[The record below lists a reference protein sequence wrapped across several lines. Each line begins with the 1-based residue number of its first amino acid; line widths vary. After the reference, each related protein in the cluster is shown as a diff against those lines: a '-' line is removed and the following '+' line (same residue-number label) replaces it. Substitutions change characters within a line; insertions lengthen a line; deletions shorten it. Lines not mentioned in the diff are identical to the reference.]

1 MVVSRRATQGP
12 PYRGFPVEHCRAG
25 SACPTAFNRG
35 TSSNLRRGRC
45 PHRPADRRKRSYI
58 LHRQR
63 QRRRSRDDTKFR
75 TRPAEPLLV
84 DRKGSQ
90 ETMGFLRIFGYF
102 LCAQKV
108 PRRRHGPADSATDP
122 VKTQKN
128 RRSKNA
134 AAAGIRCNALDY
146 APPGRVSQVITCTGF
161 SRWVV
166 SSMLLRFQLPA
177 AYGSREACD
186 PHTDPTSPITK
197 CEDKKGLSRTAQG
210 AGTASAA
217 LTDIV

>member
-1 MVVSRRATQGP
+1 MA
-12 PYRGFPVEHCRAG
+12 
-25 SACPTAFNRG
+25 
-35 TSSNLRRGRC
+35 LRETTMY
-45 PHRPADRRKRSYI
+45 SYI

-75 TRPAEPLLV
+75 TRPTETLLA

-90 ETMGFLRIFGYF
+90 ETIRFLAHLWVLSVR
-102 LCAQKV
+102 AEST
-108 PRRRHGPADSATDP
+108 PPEAWTRRFRHRSRKNT
-122 VKTQKN
+122 KN

>member
-25 SACPTAFNRG
+25 SACLTAFNQG

-75 TRPAEPLLV
+75 TRPTETLLA

-90 ETMGFLRIFGYF
+90 ETIRFLAHLWVLSVRTESTPPEADKPIHSPLLRQNKKGEANRLRLLKCTIFDQITRSARRGRTSYN
-102 LCAQKV
+102 CGGNTGT
-108 PRRRHGPADSATDP
+108 PRRP
-122 VKTQKN
+122 
-128 RRSKNA
+128 
-134 AAAGIRCNALDY
+134 
-146 APPGRVSQVITCTGF
+146 
-161 SRWVV
+161 
-166 SSMLLRFQLPA
+166 
-177 AYGSREACD
+177 
-186 PHTDPTSPITK
+186 
-197 CEDKKGLSRTAQG
+197 
-210 AGTASAA
+210 
-217 LTDIV
+217 

>member
-63 QRRRSRDDTKFR
+63 QRRRGRDDTKFR
-75 TRPAEPLLV
+75 TRPTETLLA

-90 ETMGFLRIFGYF
+90 ETIRFLAHLWLLSVRTESTPPEAG
-102 LCAQKV
+102 Q
-108 PRRRHGPADSATDP
+108 ADSTSHLP
-122 VKTQKN
+122 VKNKGADEKSSAPAWELISLC
-128 RRSKNA
+128 RA
-134 AAAGIRCNALDY
+134 YRC
-146 APPGRVSQVITCTGF
+146 
-161 SRWVV
+161 
-166 SSMLLRFQLPA
+166 
-177 AYGSREACD
+177 
-186 PHTDPTSPITK
+186 TSA
-197 CEDKKGLSRTAQG
+197 ETAHC
-210 AGTASAA
+210 
-217 LTDIV
+217 

>member
-45 PHRPADRRKRSYI
+45 PLRPADRRKRSYI

-63 QRRRSRDDTKFR
+63 QRRRGRDDTKFR
-75 TRPAEPLLV
+75 TRPTETLLA

-90 ETMGFLRIFGYF
+90 ETIGFLRIFGNF

-108 PRRRHGPADSATDP
+108 TRRRHGQADLPANLPSHGKKQTRRNSRR
-122 VKTQKN
+122 VLICQK
-128 RRSKNA
+128 
-134 AAAGIRCNALDY
+134 
-146 APPGRVSQVITCTGF
+146 VSQS
-161 SRWVV
+161 SRLWSLEKIQFVFLRRRVRRKKHFARSAV
-166 SSMLLRFQLPA
+166 SQRRL
-177 AYGSREACD
+177 
-186 PHTDPTSPITK
+186 
-197 CEDKKGLSRTAQG
+197 
-210 AGTASAA
+210 
-217 LTDIV
+217 

>member
-75 TRPAEPLLV
+75 TRPTETLLA

-90 ETMGFLRIFGYF
+90 ETIRFLAHLWVLSVRTESTPPEAWTSRFYHQF
-102 LCAQKV
+102 PPKKT
-108 PRRRHGPADSATDP
+108 GPLWASATTNPLD
-122 VKTQKN
+122 KDLN
-128 RRSKNA
+128 RMDQP
-134 AAAGIRCNALDY
+134 I
-146 APPGRVSQVITCTGF
+146 P
-161 SRWVV
+161 
-166 SSMLLRFQLPA
+166 LPI
-177 AYGSREACD
+177 
-186 PHTDPTSPITK
+186 P
-197 CEDKKGLSRTAQG
+197 
-210 AGTASAA
+210 
-217 LTDIV
+217 

>member
-63 QRRRSRDDTKFR
+63 QWRRSRDDTKFR
-75 TRPAEPLLV
+75 TRPTETLLA

-90 ETMGFLRIFGYF
+90 ETIRFPALLWVPSVRTESTPPETWTSLFLH
-102 LCAQKV
+102 QS
-108 PRRRHGPADSATDP
+108 P
-122 VKTQKN
+122 KN
-128 RRSKNA
+128 RQICRISRS
-134 AAAGIRCNALDY
+134 
-146 APPGRVSQVITCTGF
+146 
-161 SRWVV
+161 
-166 SSMLLRFQLPA
+166 
-177 AYGSREACD
+177 
-186 PHTDPTSPITK
+186 TS
-197 CEDKKGLSRTAQG
+197 
-210 AGTASAA
+210 ASACGVSTSA
-217 LTDIV
+217 SSRASTSSSISSSSC

>member
-75 TRPAEPLLV
+75 TRPTETLLA

-90 ETMGFLRIFGYF
+90 ETIRFLAHLWVLSVRTESTRRRQDTPIHPPFLRQNTPPIARRICTDCHFS
-102 LCAQKV
+102 LC
-108 PRRRHGPADSATDP
+108 
-122 VKTQKN
+122 
-128 RRSKNA
+128 
-134 AAAGIRCNALDY
+134 
-146 APPGRVSQVITCTGF
+146 
-161 SRWVV
+161 
-166 SSMLLRFQLPA
+166 
-177 AYGSREACD
+177 
-186 PHTDPTSPITK
+186 
-197 CEDKKGLSRTAQG
+197 GLTERGDGCIIQ
-210 AGTASAA
+210 
-217 LTDIV
+217 IK

>member
-63 QRRRSRDDTKFR
+63 QWRRSRDDPKFR
-75 TRPAEPLLV
+75 TRPTETLLA

-90 ETMGFLRIFGYF
+90 ETIRFPAL
-102 LCAQKV
+102 LWV
-108 PRRRHGPADSATDP
+108 PSVRTESTPPETWTSLFHHQSP
-122 VKTQKN
+122 KN
-128 RRSKNA
+128 RQICRISRS
-134 AAAGIRCNALDY
+134 
-146 APPGRVSQVITCTGF
+146 
-161 SRWVV
+161 
-166 SSMLLRFQLPA
+166 
-177 AYGSREACD
+177 
-186 PHTDPTSPITK
+186 TS
-197 CEDKKGLSRTAQG
+197 
-210 AGTASAA
+210 ASACGVSTSA
-217 LTDIV
+217 SSRASISSSISSSSC

>member
-25 SACPTAFNRG
+25 SACLTAFNRG

-75 TRPAEPLLV
+75 TRPTETLLA

-90 ETMGFLRIFGYF
+90 ETIRFLAHLWVLSVRTESTRRRQDTPIHPPFLRQNTPPIARRICTDCHFS
-102 LCAQKV
+102 LC
-108 PRRRHGPADSATDP
+108 
-122 VKTQKN
+122 
-128 RRSKNA
+128 
-134 AAAGIRCNALDY
+134 
-146 APPGRVSQVITCTGF
+146 
-161 SRWVV
+161 
-166 SSMLLRFQLPA
+166 
-177 AYGSREACD
+177 
-186 PHTDPTSPITK
+186 
-197 CEDKKGLSRTAQG
+197 GLTERGDGCIIQ
-210 AGTASAA
+210 
-217 LTDIV
+217 IK

>member
-1 MVVSRRATQGP
+1 MPPAGYFLSSAKESNQRTPPKPRFWIPKRAPHIGKLFWCVPHVWKILQGALNVGAETILNLGHVLLK
-12 PYRGFPVEHCRAG
+12 PYL
-25 SACPTAFNRG
+25 PTG
-35 TSSNLRRGRC
+35 KEVKKPS
-45 PHRPADRRKRSYI
+45 
-58 LHRQR
+58 
-63 QRRRSRDDTKFR
+63 
-75 TRPAEPLLV
+75 
-84 DRKGSQ
+84 
-90 ETMGFLRIFGYF
+90 GFLRIFGYF

-108 PRRRHGPADSATDP
+108 PRRRHGHADFTTDP

>member
-25 SACPTAFNRG
+25 SACLTAFNRG

-75 TRPAEPLLV
+75 TRPTETLLA

-90 ETMGFLRIFGYF
+90 ETIRFLAHLWLLSVRTESNPPEAWTRRFRHRSRKNTKKPPQQKCCGGWHPMQCIG
-102 LCAQKV
+102 LCPARPCKPSYNLHRVQQV
-108 PRRRHGPADSATDP
+108 GCLQHASPLPTSSRRRQPGGL
-122 VKTQKN
+122 
-128 RRSKNA
+128 RS
-134 AAAGIRCNALDY
+134 
-146 APPGRVSQVITCTGF
+146 T
-161 SRWVV
+161 
-166 SSMLLRFQLPA
+166 
-177 AYGSREACD
+177 
-186 PHTDPTSPITK
+186 H
-197 CEDKKGLSRTAQG
+197 
-210 AGTASAA
+210 
-217 LTDIV
+217 